1 MGMNSLKHLVS
12 AILFASLLLGCGSG
26 DSNSG
31 LDKSRTEITED
42 SEALTVAEPSTET
55 VDDDEESVVDELN
68 LVEQTANSL
77 RVTAPNGGEKWTTGK
92 SYAIKWKR
100 KKGNTVRIR
109 LLKSGKH
116 YKWIS
121 KKTKNDGKH
130 IWKIPATV
138 ATGSAYKIKI
148 VFKGNKKIFDTSN
161 KNFKITNADSLEVIS
176 PNGGETWKKG
186 SVVSIKWEKGSIG
199 GKVGVYL
206 YKSGKR
212 YRTITVN
219 TANDG
224 KESWTVPTT
233 LATGSAYKVRV
244 QSKTA
249 PTNSDFSD
257 RNFTISAPIVTLSC
271 NASSASESGGKIAC
285 TLELSSSTTKTV
297 KIKTAYS
304 GSATAGTDYSGNKT
318 THTISAGKTSTSWT
332 LTGKSDTKTEGNET
346 IVINVTS
353 VTNAKES
360 DTQRESITLTDSES
374 TW

>member
-1 MGMNSLKHLVS
+1 MNSLKHLVS
-12 AILFASLLLGCGSG
+12 AILFASLLFGCSGG
-26 DSNSG
+26 DSTSG
-31 LDKSRTEITED
+31 LDQSRTEITED

-68 LVEQTANSL
+68 LVEQTANGL
-77 RVTAPNGGEKWTTGK
+77 KVTAPNGGEKWTAGK
-92 SYAIKWKR
+92 HYAIKWKR
-100 KKGNTVRIR
+100 KKGNTVTIR

-116 YKWIS
+116 YRWIS
-121 KKTKNDGKH
+121 KNTENDGKH
-130 IWKIPATV
+130 IWRIPATV
-138 ATGSAYKIKI
+138 PTGSAYKIKI
-148 VFKGNKKIFDTSN
+148 VFKGDKKIFDTSN

-199 GKVGVYL
+199 GKVRVYL

-224 KESWTVPTT
+224 KHIWRVPAT
-233 LATGSAYKVRV
+233 LATGSAYKVWV

-249 PTNSDFSD
+249 PTYSDFSD
-257 RNFTISAPIVTLSC
+257 GNFTITPSLVTLSC

-304 GSATAGTDYSGNKT
+304 GSATAGTDYTNAVK

-332 LTGKSDTKTEGNET
+332 LTGKSDSWTEGDET

-360 DTQRESITLTDSES
+360 GTQRESITLTDSES